1 MKKIVVS
8 LFILISVMCL
18 SYAAIPDFME
28 SPTSLQE
35 MEKKCSC
42 GGDLEWTAM
51 AWQSKQ
57 TCVACNGRGKLGSG
71 RYESTC
77 NTCKGSGQISVWH
90 SGYKCKSCGKVY
102 KD

>member
-1 MKKIVVS
+1 MKRILIS
-8 LFILISVMCL
+8 LFAMISVMCM
-18 SYAAIPDFME
+18 SYAAIPYVVGTPVVSE
-28 SPTSLQE
+28 ETG
-35 MEKKCSC
+35 KKCSC

-51 AWQSKQ
+51 AWQSKK

-77 NTCKGSGQISVWH
+77 NTCKGTGEISVWH